1 MVLSVKFCGAVSLVA
16 RWEGRVQIG
25 LAWALCVDQKNLK
38 TYNSTIFCC
47 KRTIIKAKMNT
58 EKITLSQ
65 LEQYL
70 SKAAWILKGPVDAS
84 DFKVYIFPLLFF
96 KRISDVYAE
105 EFIQAFEESAG
116 DKEYAALP
124 EFHRFEVP
132 EGCHWQ
138 DVRET
143 TINVGV
149 AVEKA
154 LRSIEQSNQEF
165 LYGIFGDA
173 QWSNKTKLSDKLLID
188 LIEHFSQYTL
198 GHENVEPDMLGQA
211 YEYLIKHFADLTN
224 KKAGEF
230 YTPRSVVHLLGLI
243 LDPQEGQ
250 SIYDPACGT
259 GGMLLECVNHLKEHQ
274 EDYRTLKLYGQ
285 EKNLS
290 SSSIARMNM
299 FLHGIEDFEIVRGD
313 TLRSPAFFEADGL
326 QTFDCVIAN
335 PPFSLKAWGAENWA
349 NDPYGRNIA
358 GVPPKGNGDMAWV
371 QHMVTSM
378 NDTGR
383 MTVVLPHGALFRKGA
398 EGKIRKALLEQ
409 DVLEAVIGLGPNIFY
424 GTQLAA
430 CVMVFKRKKD
440 ADKKGKVLFIDASDQ
455 IRVGRAQN
463 FLETEHVQQIF
474 EWFTAYA
481 DVENFVK
488 AATMEEIQEN
498 DFNLNIPLY
507 VEKIIEDNLPS
518 VEEAM
523 ADLKTAWE
531 ASVEAEEKFKSVLK
545 GFILSN

>member
-1 MVLSVKFCGAVSLVA
+1 
-16 RWEGRVQIG
+16 
-25 LAWALCVDQKNLK
+25 
-38 TYNSTIFCC
+38 
-47 KRTIIKAKMNT
+47 MN
-58 EKITLSQ
+58 KLTLSQ

-96 KRISDVYAE
+96 KRISDVYDE
-105 EFIQAFEESAG
+105 EFRIALEESGG
-116 DKEYAALP
+116 DEEYASLP
-124 EFHRFEVP
+124 EFHRFEIP
-132 EGCHWQ
+132 TGCHWN

-143 TINVGV
+143 STNIGL
-149 AVEKA
+149 AIEKA
-154 LRSIEQSNQEF
+154 LRGIEQANQEF

-173 QWSNKTKLSDKLLID
+173 KWSNKNKLSDALLVN

-198 GHENVEPDMLGQA
+198 RNENVNPDMLGQA

-243 LDPQEGQ
+243 LDPHEGE

-259 GGMLLECVNHLKEHQ
+259 GGMLLECVDHLKHNQ
-274 EDYRTLKLYGQ
+274 EDFRTLKLYGQ
-285 EKNLS
+285 EKNLT

-313 TLRSPAFFEADGL
+313 TLRNPAFFEADGL
-326 QTFDCVIAN
+326 KTFNCVIAN
-335 PPFSLKAWGAENWA
+335 PPFSLDDWGSENWA
-349 NDPYGRNIA
+349 NDPFGRNIA

-371 QHMVTSM
+371 QHMIKSM
-378 NDTGR
+378 NHNGR

-398 EGKIRKALLEQ
+398 EGKIRQALIEQ
-409 DVLEAVIGLGPNIFY
+409 DLLEAVIGLGANIFY

-430 CVMVFKRKKD
+430 CVMVFRHNKTPDKKD
-440 ADKKGKVLFIDASDQ
+440 KVLFIDASDQ

-463 FLETEHVQQIF
+463 FLESEHVQTIHT
-474 EWFTAYA
+474 WLNAYT
-481 DVENFVK
+481 DVENYVK
-488 AATMEEIQEN
+488 VATIAELKEN

-507 VEKIIEDNLPS
+507 VEKLIEDNLPS

-523 ADLKTAWE
+523 ADLKTAWQ
-531 ASVEAEEKFKSVLK
+531 ASLEAEEKFKTLLE
-545 GFILSN
+545 GFL